1 MTEFGNKGEDL
12 GMKNNDLGLLF
23 TKTGRKAIQN
33 RKMTASSKA
42 KICNILDKRLPVLL
56 KDLHLIAKSE
66 DLKAWREIKKYQ
78 FNSEFSQIA
87 KAFEEISGSEFNKI
101 HMDRIRITKNSYGTK
116 LFWKEIITHDRI
128 LDHHW
133 KKSKPYYSD
142 RIFQPTNIL
151 RGLKESQK
159 TKELLMKANNFDI
172 IPSQEENAIDKKTI
186 ITIIESIDKKTLKNS
201 KCKTCGFKF
210 SPHCPICQKRNHRKF
225 QKIIKGRRLSEYV
238 WFQNINTSSY

>member
-1 MTEFGNKGEDL
+1 MTEFGNNGEDL
-12 GMKNNDLGLLF
+12 GVKNTGSGLL
-23 TKTGRKAIQN
+23 TPSERKVLRS
-33 RKMTASSKA
+33 RKMTSSTKA
-42 KICNILDKRLPVLL
+42 KICSNLDKRLSRFLV
-56 KDLHLIAKSE
+56 DLYLIAESE
-66 DLKAWREIKKYQ
+66 DLRVWREIKKYQ

-87 KAFEEISGSEFNKI
+87 KVFEEIAGSEFNKI
-101 HMDRIRITKNSYGTK
+101 YLDRIRITKNSYGTK
-116 LFWKEIITHDRI
+116 LFWKEIITPDRI

-172 IPSQEENAIDKKTI
+172 IPSQEENAIDMKTI
-186 ITIIESIDKKTLKNS
+186 ITIIESIDKKTSKNS

-210 SPHCPICQKRNHRKF
+210 SPHCPTCQKRNHRKF

>member
-1 MTEFGNKGEDL
+1 MTEFGNNGEDL
-12 GMKNNDLGLLF
+12 GVKNTGSGLL
-23 TKTGRKAIQN
+23 TPSERKVLRS
-33 RKMTASSKA
+33 RKMTSSTKA
-42 KICNILDKRLPVLL
+42 KICSNLDKRLSRFLG
-56 KDLHLIAKSE
+56 DLYLIAESE
-66 DLKAWREIKKYQ
+66 DLRVWREIKKYQ

-87 KAFEEISGSEFNKI
+87 KVFEEIAGSEFNKI
-101 HMDRIRITKNSYGTK
+101 YLDRIRITKNSYGTK
-116 LFWKEIITHDRI
+116 LFWKEIITPDRI

-186 ITIIESIDKKTLKNS
+186 ITIIESIDKKTSKNS

-210 SPHCPICQKRNHRKF
+210 SPHCPTCQKRNHRKF